1 MKGIVWK
8 FWIVIGAVVICL
20 YLAIPSIIREIPP
33 EIDFLFLK
41 KKVRLGLDLRGGT
54 HFVIQVQSDKV
65 LKEVFDR
72 FGKSISSRLGEEKIE
87 VKEVKASEDGL
98 EVSVP
103 AGSDVELIA
112 DAATQVHPL
121 LKISSSSVSD
131 ETLKISFEL
140 PPSEKTDI
148 KTKALEQAL
157 ETIRNRIDQF
167 GIVEPAI
174 VKYGEDM
181 IVVQL
186 PGIKDPERAKTLIKR
201 TGLLEFKLVD
211 DGNNFLETLADELPE
226 GVTIQYEDVQDERG
240 KIVQSPFLRSGSFAK
255 LSKFIESIK
264 ERIPEGDEI
273 LIEEI
278 YHPETGT
285 RSYRTYLLKAETL
298 LKGDTIDDARVRFDT
313 QFGQPYVSLSFN
325 SIGAK
330 IFEEITGKNVGRRLA
345 IILDG
350 RVKSAPII
358 KTKIAGGKAIIEG
371 RFTSEEAH
379 DLAITL
385 RAGSLPAPIEIAE
398 ERTVGPSL
406 GADSIRK
413 GMTAIIIGGILV
425 LIFMTFYY
433 KLSGLIADIALLL
446 NLLFI
451 IAIMTLF
458 EATLTLPGIA
468 GLVLTL
474 GMAVDANI
482 LIIERIREELRGGKT
497 MRAAV
502 EAGYNR
508 AFSAIFDSNVTTV
521 VCAAIL
527 FQFGTGPIK
536 GFAVTLT
543 VGIIV
548 SFFTA
553 VFITH
558 IINEYLLT
566 RVGLKEISV

>member
-1 MKGIVWK
+1 MKGINWK
-8 FWIVIGAVVICL
+8 FSLVIVSVIIGL
-20 YLAIPSIIREIPP
+20 YLALPSLIGDIPSDIK
-33 EIDFLFLK
+33 FLFLK
-41 KKVRLGLDLRGGT
+41 KRVRLGLDLKGGT

-65 LKEVFDR
+65 LKEVLER
-72 FGKSISSRLGEEKIE
+72 FGKSISSKLEEEKIS
-87 VKEVKASEDGL
+87 VKEVKASEEAL
-98 EVSVP
+98 EISVP
-103 AGSDVELIA
+103 AGSDVDVIS
-112 DAATQVHPL
+112 DIVRQVHPL
-121 LKISSSSVSD
+121 LKISSTSVSED
-131 ETLKISFEL
+131 TLKISFEL
-140 PPSEKTDI
+140 PASEKTDI
-148 KTKALEQAL
+148 KVKALEQAL

-167 GIVEPAI
+167 GVVEPTI
-174 VKYGEDM
+174 VKYGDDM
-181 IVVQL
+181 IVLQL
-186 PGIKDPERAKTLIKR
+186 PGIKDTERAKVLIKR

-211 DGNNFLETLADELPE
+211 DGNNFIETLADRLPE
-226 GVTIQYEDVQDERG
+226 GITIQYEDLQDEKGR
-240 KIVQSPFLRSGSFAK
+240 IVHSPFLRSGSLTK
-255 LSKFIESIK
+255 LSKFVESIK
-264 ERIPEGDEI
+264 DEIPEGDEI

-278 YHPETGT
+278 YHPETGS

-313 QFGQPYVSLSFN
+313 QFGQPYVTLTFN

-350 RVKSAPII
+350 RVKSAPRI
-358 KTKIAGGKAIIEG
+358 KTRIPGGKAIIEG

-406 GADSIRK
+406 GADSIRQ
-413 GMTAIIIGGILV
+413 GMRAIIIGGVLI
-425 LIFMTFYY
+425 LIFMMLYY
-433 KLSGLIADIALLL
+433 KLSGIIADLALVM
-446 NLLFI
+446 NLIFI
-451 IAIMTLF
+451 IAIMSLF

-482 LIIERIREELRGGKT
+482 LIIERIREELRTGKT
-497 MRAAV
+497 VRAAF
-502 EAGYNR
+502 EAGYER

-521 VCAAIL
+521 VSAAIL

-543 VGIIV
+543 IGIIV

-553 VFITH
+553 VFVTH
-558 IINEYLLT
+558 VISEYLLT
-566 RVGLKEISV
+566 KVGLKEISV

>member
-1 MKGIVWK
+1 MKGLMWK
-8 FWIVIGAVVICL
+8 FYLVIAAIV
-20 YLAIPSIIREIPP
+20 LAFYFSVPTIFGKIPP
-33 EIDFLFLK
+33 EIQRFFLK
-41 KKVRLGLDLRGGT
+41 RKIRLGLDLKGGT
-54 HFVIQVQSDKV
+54 HFVLQVQSEKV
-65 LKEVFDR
+65 LKEVFER
-72 FGKSISSRLGEEKIE
+72 YLKALSSKLSDEKIE
-87 VKEVKASEDGL
+87 VKEGKASEEGFYIVLPQD
-98 EVSVP
+98 
-103 AGSDVELIA
+103 ADVETVADIA
-112 DAATQVHPL
+112 RQIHGL
-121 LKISSSSVSD
+121 LKIVSSSTSD
-131 ETLKISFEL
+131 GNLRLTFDL
-140 PPSEKTDI
+140 PPSEKADI
-148 KTKALEQAL
+148 KAKALEQAL

-167 GIVEPAI
+167 GVVEPTI

-186 PGIKDPERAKTLIKR
+186 PGIKDPERAKGLIQK

-211 DGNNFLETLADELPE
+211 DENRFLETLADKLPE
-226 GVTIQYEDVQDERG
+226 GVTLQYEDVRDRTG
-240 KIVQSPFLRSGSFAK
+240 RVISVPFLRSGSLTK
-255 LSKFIESIK
+255 LSKFVESIK
-264 ERIPEGDEI
+264 DQIPEGNEI

-278 YHPETGT
+278 YHSETGT
-285 RSYRTYLLKAETL
+285 RTYRTYLLKAETL

-325 SIGAK
+325 SSGAK
-330 IFEEITGKNVGRRLA
+330 IFEEITGQNVGRRLA

-350 RVKSAPII
+350 RVKSAPVI
-358 KTKIAGGKAIIEG
+358 KTRIPGGKAVIEG

-406 GADSIRK
+406 GSDSIRK
-413 GMTAIIIGGILV
+413 GLRAVVIGAI
-425 LIFMTFYY
+425 LIVFFMAFYY
-433 KLSGLIADIALLL
+433 KLSGVIADIALLL
-446 NLLFI
+446 NLFFI
-451 IAIMTLF
+451 IAIMSIV

-482 LIIERIREELRGGKT
+482 LIIERMREELRTGKT
-497 MRAAV
+497 ARAAV
-502 EAGYNR
+502 EAGYEK
-508 AFSAIFDSNVTTV
+508 AFSAIFDSNITTV
-521 VCAAIL
+521 VAAAIL

-543 VGIIV
+543 VGIMV

-553 VFITH
+553 VFITR

-566 RVGLKEISV
+566 KAGLREISV

>member
-1 MKGIVWK
+1 MKGINWK
-8 FWIVIGAVVICL
+8 FWLVIASVIIGI
-20 YLAIPSIIREIPP
+20 YLALPSFIGEIPP
-33 EIDFLFLK
+33 EIKFLFLK
-41 KKVRLGLDLRGGT
+41 KRVRLGLDLKGGT

-65 LKEVFDR
+65 LKEVLER
-72 FGKSISSRLGEEKIE
+72 FGKSISSKLEEEKIG
-87 VKEVKASEDGL
+87 VKEVKVSEDVL
-98 EVSVP
+98 EISVP
-103 AGSDVELIA
+103 AGSDVDVISDIA
-112 DAATQVHPL
+112 RQVHPL
-121 LKISSSSVSD
+121 LKISSTSVSD

-167 GIVEPAI
+167 GVVEPTV
-174 VKYGEDM
+174 VKYGGDM

-186 PGIKDPERAKTLIKR
+186 PGIKDTERAKSLIKR

-211 DGNNFLETLADELPE
+211 DGNNFIETLADKLPE
-226 GVTIQYEDVQDERG
+226 GITIQYEDVQDEKGR
-240 KIVQSPFLRSGSFAK
+240 IIQSAFLRSGSLTK

-264 ERIPEGDEI
+264 DEIPQGDEI

-285 RSYRTYLLKAETL
+285 RTYRTYLLKAETL

-313 QFGQPYVSLSFN
+313 QFGQPYVALSFN

-350 RVKSAPII
+350 RVKSAPRI
-358 KTKIAGGKAIIEG
+358 KTKISGGKAIIEG

-413 GMTAIIIGGILV
+413 GMTATIIGGILII
-425 LIFMTFYY
+425 IFMAIYY
-433 KLSGLIADIALLL
+433 KLSGLIADLALIL
-446 NLLFI
+446 NLILI
-451 IAIMTLF
+451 IAIMSLF

-474 GMAVDANI
+474 GMAVDANV
-482 LIIERIREELRGGKT
+482 LIIERIREELRSGKT
-497 MRAAV
+497 IRAAF
-502 EAGYNR
+502 EAGYDR

-521 VCAAIL
+521 VSAAIL

-553 VFITH
+553 VFVTH
-558 IINEYLLT
+558 VISEYLLT
-566 RVGLKEISV
+566 KAGLKEISV